1 MTAAASKPYRFQPVR
16 FLAIGAVAVG
26 IVLYTLGVTPEQLAV
41 SYRPHLPRWTLFQ
54 GLPLTLGVHIAAA
67 AIALVI
73 GFVIMAL
80 PKGRGP
86 HKLLGWTWV
95 IAMAVTAISSFFL
108 ILLPGFGVSLI
119 HALSG
124 FVTVLLPMAV
134 AAIRRGD
141 VKTHRQLMTGL
152 FMGGLLT
159 AALLTLLPGR
169 LMWRVFFG

>member
-16 FLAIGAVAVG
+16 FLAVTAVAVG

-54 GLPLTLGVHIAAA
+54 GLPLVLSIHIVAATV
-67 AIALVI
+67 ALVI

-86 HKLLGWTWV
+86 HKALGWTWV
-95 IAMAVTAISSFFL
+95 IAMAVTALSSFFL

-141 VKTHRQLMTGL
+141 VKTHRQMMTGL

-159 AALLTLLPGR
+159 AALMTLLPGR